1 MANKTKNMQQIRHIL
16 QLKAQGARVRAIEKT
31 TKLRFDAALS
41 EVHCSTNRNLST
53 DQIALLASCN
63 FIRQPQ
69 NIIITGT
76 TGCGKSFLACALG
89 RHTCQMGYKTLYL
102 KMNRFI
108 EKIAATKL
116 DGTYIRTLNQIKKT
130 PLLILDDFGI
140 QPLDQNLRLA
150 LFQILEDRYAKKPII
165 VASQLPLNQW
175 HEYLNEPTLADA
187 ILDHLT
193 ANAQLIPRLV
203 SCGRGGV

>member
-1 MANKTKNMQQIRHIL
+1 ML
-16 QLKAQGARVRAIEKT
+16 S
-31 TKLRFDAALS
+31 KLRFDATLPK
-41 EVHCSTNRNLST
+41 VHCSADRNLST

-69 NIIITGT
+69 NVIITGA

-89 RHTCQMGYKTLYL
+89 RHACQMGYKTLYL
-102 KMNRFI
+102 NMNRFI
-108 EKIAATKL
+108 EKIAAAKL
-116 DGTYIRTLNQIKKT
+116 DGTYIRTLNQIEKT

-150 LFQILEDRYAKKPII
+150 IFQILEDRYAKKPII
-165 VASQLPLNQW
+165 IASQLPVPQW

-187 ILDHLT
+187 ILDRLT
-193 ANAQLIPRLV
+193 ANAHRIELQGNSMRQL
-203 SCGRGGV
+203 SNS